1 MSGTIASLASRARRA
16 RMPVTLGAI
25 VLLLVGVA
33 VWLAPDPQDD
43 GALDPGSA
51 APSGGRAVARV
62 LAAQGVDVT
71 VARSS
76 AALRA
81 AVPDGTGP
89 RTTIVVVQPSAL
101 GRATATDLLGLRA
114 SVVVVDAGPAALRLL
129 AVEADPERRADDGPI
144 GAGCSDSLVS
154 GLELDVDDRLAYQ
167 GGRCFDTSLLRRTDL
182 TLLGAGQALSNRDVL
197 RGDNAALALRLLG
210 GRERLVWYDPDPAEQ
225 GADDAVTLRSL
236 LPPWLLPALALGTL
250 AVVALVVVRARRLGP
265 LVREPLPVSV
275 RAAESV
281 ESLGRLYQR
290 AGDRAHAAAALRSA
304 GRRRWRSRLSVGPDV
319 PDAALVDLVAAH
331 LHRPAAEVADLLLDA
346 PPHDDHALVTLAA
359 ALAALD
365 EAGDL

>member
-1 MSGTIASLASRARRA
+1 MSDARPGRV
-16 RMPVTLGAI
+16 RRWRLPLTLGL
-25 VLLLVGVA
+25 VLAALVA
-33 VWLAPDPQDD
+33 LMVWLSPAPGDD
-43 GALDPGSA
+43 GPLDPGSA
-51 APSGGRAVARV
+51 SPTGGRAVARV

-71 VARSS
+71 VVRSS

-89 RTTIVVVQPSAL
+89 RTTIVVVQPSGL
-101 GRATATDLLGLRA
+101 GRATATDLLGLRS
-114 SVVVVDAGPAALRLL
+114 SVVVVDAGPSVLRLL
-129 AVEADPERRADDGPI
+129 SVQADPERRSDDGPI
-144 GAGCSDSLVS
+144 DAGCSDSLVS
-154 GLELDVDDRLAYQ
+154 DLELDVDERLAYQ

-182 TLLGAGQALSNRDVL
+182 TLLGAGRALSNRDVL

-210 GRERLVWYDPDPAEQ
+210 GRERLVWYVPDPAEQ

-236 LPPWLLPALALGTL
+236 LPPWLLPSLALGAL
-250 AVVALVVVRARRLGP
+250 AVVALVIWRARRLGP

-290 AGDRAHAAAALRSA
+290 AGDRGHAAAALRSA
-304 GRRRWRSRLSVGPDV
+304 GRRRWRSRLSAGPEV
-319 PDAALVDLVAAH
+319 SDATLVELVAAH
-331 LHRPAAEVADLLLDA
+331 AHRPVPEVADLLLDA
-346 PPHDDHALVTLAA
+346 SPPDDHALVTLAA
-359 ALAALD
+359 DLAALD